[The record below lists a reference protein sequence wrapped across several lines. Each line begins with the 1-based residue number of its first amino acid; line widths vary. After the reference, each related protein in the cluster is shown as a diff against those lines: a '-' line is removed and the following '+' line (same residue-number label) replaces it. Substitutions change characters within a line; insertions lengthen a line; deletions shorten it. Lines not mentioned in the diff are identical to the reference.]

1 MKATVRFNNQAFLR
15 DVTVQA
21 SPLIR
26 DAGDDLKRL
35 IIQSFGL
42 AKSGRVYYRPK
53 PASGRYTASA
63 PGEAPAIRS
72 GNLFRN
78 LKLTMPAPLTA
89 ELLIDTEYAAY
100 LEDGTAKMAP
110 RKFVEP
116 AIENMVSRFNN
127 NLTGLFA

>member
-1 MKATVRFNNQAFLR
+1 MKAIVTLNSQLFLR
-15 DVTVQA
+15 EVTIQA

-42 AKSGRVYYRPK
+42 AKHGYVYYRPK
-53 PASGRYTASA
+53 PASGKYRASA
-63 PGEAPAIRS
+63 RGEAPAIRS

-78 LKLTMPAPLTA
+78 LKLTMPNPLTSV
-89 ELLIDTEYAAY
+89 LLIDTTYAAI
-100 LEDGTAKMAP
+100 LENPAQLDRPYVK
-110 RKFVEP
+110 P

-127 NLTGLFA
+127 NLTGRFA